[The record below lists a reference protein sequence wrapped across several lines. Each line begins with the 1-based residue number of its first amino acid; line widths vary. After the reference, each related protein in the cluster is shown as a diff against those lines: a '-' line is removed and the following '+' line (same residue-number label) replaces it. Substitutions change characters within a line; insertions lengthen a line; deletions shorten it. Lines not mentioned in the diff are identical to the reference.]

1 MPYFGY
7 KQRQKSVIL
16 CKDTAFFTH
25 TQVFGQK
32 SVKIHRFVSKVK
44 KVCVLAQK
52 HITKTKGDTR

>member
-1 MPYFGY
+1 MLYFGY
-7 KQRQKSVIL
+7 EQRQKSVIL

-44 KVCVLAQK
+44 KNS
-52 HITKTKGDTR
+52 KGIARV